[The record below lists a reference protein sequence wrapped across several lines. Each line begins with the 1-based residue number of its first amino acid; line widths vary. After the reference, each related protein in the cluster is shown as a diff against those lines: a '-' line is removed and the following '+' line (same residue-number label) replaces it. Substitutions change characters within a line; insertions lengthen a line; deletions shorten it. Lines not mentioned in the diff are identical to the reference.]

1 MVDNIIELLR
11 QHNLLKIINESV
23 DIDLE
28 IPHIAFIEAK
38 KEDSKALLFLKPV
51 SKRLGKEFHIPV
63 LMNIFS
69 SKEAL
74 KLIFGK
80 DPQEISKEIDELMK
94 LRIEAG
100 FRGKAEFFTKLL
112 SLKNIPPKRVGG
124 KGICQEFVKQGDK
137 VNLFNIPILTTW
149 PDDGGAFITM
159 GQVYTQSLD
168 GKLQNLGMYRMQVY
182 DKNHLGVHWQ
192 IHKDGMHFFNEY
204 KKENKKMPISIAIG
218 GDPLYIWCA
227 QTPMP
232 YGFFE
237 LLLYGFIRN
246 KKAKL
251 IKSLTNPI
259 YVPDDAD
266 LVLEGWVNPQNL
278 ELEGPFGDHTGFYTP
293 KELYPVMEVTC
304 ITSKLEPI
312 YHATVVG
319 KPPIEDKYMGQAT
332 ARIFLPL
339 LKTTTPE
346 LIDYDMPENG
356 VFHNLILAKMKTR
369 YFGHAKQFMHAF
381 WGVGQMS
388 FVKHAIFV
396 GEDAPPLHERES
408 ISRFILNRINKE
420 SIIISEG
427 ICDALDHAS
436 PNACYGGKLGLD
448 CTISEIE
455 TETKEI
461 LGDVE
466 LLDKMS
472 ILCHEIKDIKQFM
485 TDTKTPV
492 TFISIK
498 KERAVREVFRMLR
511 PVRKHTKLLV
521 FTDAES
527 DDIENLYMLIWK
539 VTNNIDAKRDIF
551 IEDEFFGIDATK
563 KGVLEGYEREWP
575 NVVNCDKNVLER
587 LKKRAL
593 IDIDDDFAKRFW
605 I

>member
-1 MVDNIIELLR
+1 MMNNIIELFR
-11 QHNLLKIINESV
+11 QHNLLKVIQESV
-23 DIDLE
+23 DIDFE
-28 IPHIAFIEAK
+28 IPHIAFVEAK

-63 LMNIFS
+63 LMNIFGS
-69 SKEAL
+69 EKAL

-80 DPQEISKEIDELMK
+80 DIEAISKDIDELMR

-100 FRGKAEFFTKLL
+100 FRGKAEFLTKLL
-112 SLKNIPPKRVGG
+112 SFKNIPPKRVSG
-124 KGICQEFVKQGDK
+124 KGICQEFIKQGDK

-149 PDDGGAFITM
+149 PEDGGAFITM
-159 GQVYTQSLD
+159 GQIYTQSLD
-168 GKLQNLGMYRMQVY
+168 GRLQNLGMYRMQVH

-204 KKENKKMPISIAIG
+204 KKEGKKMPVSIAIG

-227 QTPMP
+227 QAPMP

-237 LLLYGFIRN
+237 LLLYGFIRG

-266 LVLEGWVNPQNL
+266 FVLEGWIDPQNL
-278 ELEGPFGDHTGFYTP
+278 ALEGPFGDHTGFYTP

-356 VFHNLILAKMKTR
+356 VFHNLILAKMETR
-369 YFGHAKQFMHAF
+369 YVGHAKQFMHAF

-396 GEDAPPLHERES
+396 GDNAPSLQDRES
-408 ISRFILNRINKE
+408 ISRFILNRVSKE
-420 SIIISEG
+420 NIIISEG

-436 PNACYGGKLGLD
+436 PNANYGGKLGLD
-448 CTISEIE
+448 CTGDEVESDL
-455 TETKEI
+455 KEI
-461 LGDVE
+461 IDDTV

-472 ILCHEIKDIKQFM
+472 LLCREIKSVKQFM

-492 TFISIK
+492 TFVAIK
-498 KERAVREVFRMLR
+498 KERLMQEVFRLLR
-511 PVRKHTKLLV
+511 PVKKYTKLLV
-521 FTDAES
+521 FVNSES

-539 VTNNIDAKRDIF
+539 VVNNIDAKRDIF
-551 IEDEFFGIDATK
+551 LEDEFFGIDATK
-563 KGVLEGYEREWP
+563 KGALEGYNREWP
-575 NVVNCDKNVLER
+575 NVVNCDKNVLDDLR
-587 LKKRAL
+587 KRGL
-593 IDIDDDFAKRFW
+593 VEFDEEFLRKFW

>member
-1 MVDNIIELLR
+1 MEEITGLLKK
-11 QHNLLKIINESV
+11 HNLLRVVEEKV
-23 DIDLE
+23 DIDIE
-28 IPHIAFIEAK
+28 MGHIAFLEVK
-38 KEDSKALLFLKPV
+38 KPDSKALLFLNPIC
-51 SKRLGKEFHIPV
+51 KRLNKEFNIPV
-63 LMNIFS
+63 LMNIFGS
-69 SKEAL
+69 DKAL
-74 KLIFGK
+74 NLIFDK
-80 DPQEISKEIDELMK
+80 DPQSISQEIEELMK
-94 LRIEAG
+94 LRVHAG
-100 FRGKAEFFTKLL
+100 FKGKAELLNRLL
-112 SLKNIPPKRVGG
+112 SFKNIPPKNIKG
-124 KGICQEFVKQGDK
+124 KGLCQEFIKQGDK

-149 PDDGGAFITM
+149 SEDGGAFITM

-168 GKLQNLGMYRMQVY
+168 GNVRNLGMYRLQVY

-204 KKENKKMPISIAIG
+204 KKEGKKMPVSIAIG

-227 QTPMP
+227 QAPMP

-237 LLLYGFIRN
+237 LLLYGFIRGKN
-246 KKAKL
+246 AKL
-251 IKSLTNPI
+251 VKSLTNPI
-259 YVPDDAD
+259 YIPDDVD
-266 LVLEGWVNPQNL
+266 FVLEGWVDPQNMAI
-278 ELEGPFGDHTGFYTP
+278 EGPFGDHTGYYTP

-304 ITSKLEPI
+304 ITSKLEPL

-332 ARIFLPL
+332 GRIFLPL

-346 LIDYDMPENG
+346 LIDYHMPENG

-396 GEDAPPLHERES
+396 GDDAPNLQES
-408 ISRFILNRINKE
+408 ENIAQFILNRINKD

-436 PNACYGGKLGLD
+436 PNASYGGKLGLD
-448 CTISEIE
+448 CTNGEIE
-455 TETKEI
+455 SEPKEI
-461 LGDVE
+461 ISDAE

-472 ILCHEIKDIKQFM
+472 LICREIKDIRQFM
-485 TDTKTPV
+485 SGTKTPI
-492 TFISIK
+492 TFIALK
-498 KERAVREVFRMLR
+498 KERLIREVFRLLR
-511 PVRKHTKLLV
+511 PVKRHTKLLV
-521 FTDAES
+521 FVDAES
-527 DDIENLYMLIWK
+527 DDIDNLYMLIWK

-563 KGVLEGYEREWP
+563 KGALEGYNREWP
-575 NVVNCDKNVLER
+575 NVVNCDKNVLEN
-587 LKKRAL
+587 LKKRGLAEF
-593 IDIDDDFAKRFW
+593 DEEFCKKFW

>member
-1 MVDNIIELLR
+1 MKDIVELFK
-11 QHNLLKIINESV
+11 QHNLLKVIEDKV
-23 DIDLE
+23 DIDFE
-28 IPHIAFIEAK
+28 MGHIAFLEVK
-38 KEDSKALLFLKPV
+38 KPDSKALLFLNPV
-51 SKRLGKEFHIPV
+51 SKRLNKEFHIPV
-63 LMNIFS
+63 LMNIFGS
-69 SKEAL
+69 EKAL
-74 KLIFGK
+74 NLIFDK
-80 DPQEISKEIDELMK
+80 EPQTISEEIEKLMK
-94 LRIEAG
+94 LRVQAG
-100 FRGKAEFFTKLL
+100 LKGKAELFNKLI
-112 SLKNIPPKRVGG
+112 SFKNIPPKNIKG
-124 KGICQEFVKQGDK
+124 KGLCQEFVKQGDK

-149 PDDGGAFITM
+149 PEDGGAFITM

-168 GKLQNLGMYRMQVY
+168 GNMRNLGMYRLQVY

-204 KKENKKMPISIAIG
+204 KKEGKKMPVSVAIG

-227 QTPMP
+227 QAPMP

-237 LLLYGFIRN
+237 LLLYGFIRGKN
-246 KKAKL
+246 AKL

-266 LVLEGWVNPQNL
+266 FVLEGWVDPQNL
-278 ELEGPFGDHTGFYTP
+278 ALEGPFGDHTGYYTP

-304 ITSKLEPI
+304 VTSKLEPV

-332 ARIFLPL
+332 GRIFLPF

-369 YFGHAKQFMHAF
+369 YIGHAKQFMHAF

-388 FVKHAIFV
+388 FVKHAVFV
-396 GEDAPPLHERES
+396 GDDAPNLQDRES
-408 ISRFILNRINKE
+408 ISKFILNRISKDN
-420 SIIISEG
+420 IIISEG

-448 CTISEIE
+448 CTGSEIE
-455 TETKEI
+455 VQAKEI
-461 LGDVE
+461 ISDNL
-466 LLDKMS
+466 LLDKISS
-472 ILCHEIKDIKQFM
+472 ICSEIKNVRQFM

-492 TFISIK
+492 TFVAIK
-498 KERAVREVFRMLR
+498 KERLIKEVFKMLR
-511 PVRKHTKLLV
+511 PARKHTKLLI
-521 FTDAES
+521 FTDFDS

-563 KGVLEGYEREWP
+563 KDKLEGYTREWP
-575 NVVNCDKNVLER
+575 EVVNCDKN
-587 LKKRAL
+587 
-593 IDIDDDFAKRFW
+593 
-605 I
+605 

>member
-1 MVDNIIELLR
+1 MKNIIELFK
-11 QHNLLKIINESV
+11 QHNLLKVIDESV

-38 KEDSKALLFLKPV
+38 KEDSKALLFLKPI

-63 LMNIFS
+63 LMNIFG
-69 SKEAL
+69 SKEAV

-80 DPQEISKEIDELMK
+80 EVETISQEIEEIIK

-100 FRGKAEFFTKLL
+100 FRGKTEFLTKLL
-112 SLKNIPPKRVGG
+112 SFKNIPPKRVGG

-149 PDDGGAFITM
+149 PEDGGAFITM

-204 KKENKKMPISIAIG
+204 KKEGKKMPISVAIG

-227 QTPMP
+227 QAPMP

-237 LLLYGFIRN
+237 LMLYGFIRN

-251 IKSLTNPI
+251 IKSITNPI

-266 LVLEGWVNPQNL
+266 FVLEGWVDPQNL
-278 ELEGPFGDHTGFYTP
+278 VLEGPFGDHTGYYTP
-293 KELYPVMEVTC
+293 KELYPVMEVSC

-332 ARIFLPL
+332 GRIFLPL
-339 LKTTTPE
+339 LKTTAPE

-396 GEDAPPLHERES
+396 GDDAPNLQDHED
-408 ISRFILNRINKE
+408 ISKFILNRVSKDN
-420 SIIISEG
+420 IIISEG

-448 CTISEIE
+448 CTGGEIE
-455 TETKEI
+455 AEMKEI
-461 LGDVE
+461 VSNSLM
-466 LLDKMS
+466 LDKISS
-472 ILCHEIKDIKQFM
+472 ICSEIKDARQFM

-492 TFISIK
+492 TFIAIR
-498 KERAVREVFRMLR
+498 KERPIKEIFKMLR
-511 PVRKHTKLLV
+511 PIRKHTKLLV
-521 FTDAES
+521 FVDADS
-527 DDIENLYMLIWK
+527 DDIKNLYMLIWK
-539 VTNNIDAKRDIF
+539 VVNNIDAKRDIF

-563 KGVLEGYEREWP
+563 KGELEGYNREWP
-575 NVVNCDKNVLER
+575 NVVNCDKNVLENLR
-587 LKKRAL
+587 KRGLIDVSDEFLKK
-593 IDIDDDFAKRFW
+593 FW

>member
-1 MVDNIIELLR
+1 MKNIIELFN
-11 QHNLLKIINESV
+11 QHNLLKVIDESV

-28 IPHIAFIEAK
+28 IPHIAFVEAK
-38 KEDSKALLFLKPV
+38 KEDSKALLFLKPI

-63 LMNIFS
+63 LMNIFG
-69 SKEAL
+69 SKEAV

-80 DPQEISKEIDELMK
+80 DAEEISKEIEEIIK

-100 FRGKAEFFTKLL
+100 FKGKTEFLTKLL
-112 SLKNIPPKRVGG
+112 SFKNIPPKRVGG

-149 PDDGGAFITM
+149 PEDGGAFITM

-204 KKENKKMPISIAIG
+204 KKEGKKMPISVAIG

-227 QTPMP
+227 QAPMP

-251 IKSLTNPI
+251 IKSITNPI

-266 LVLEGWVNPQNL
+266 FVLEGWIDPQNL
-278 ELEGPFGDHTGFYTP
+278 ELEGPFGDHTGYYTP
-293 KELYPVMEVTC
+293 KELYPVMEVSC
-304 ITSKLEPI
+304 MTSKLEPI
-312 YHATVVG
+312 YHATVAG

-332 ARIFLPL
+332 GRIFLPL
-339 LKTTTPE
+339 LKTTAPE

-369 YFGHAKQFMHAF
+369 YLGHAKQFMHAF

-388 FVKHAIFV
+388 FVKHAVFV
-396 GEDAPPLHERES
+396 GDDAPNLRDYES
-408 ISRFILNRINKE
+408 ISKFILNRVSREN
-420 SIIISEG
+420 IIISEG

-448 CTISEIE
+448 CTGDEIE
-455 TETKEI
+455 AEAREI
-461 LGDVE
+461 INDTLM
-466 LLDKMS
+466 LDKISS
-472 ILCHEIKDIKQFM
+472 ICSEIKDARQFM

-492 TFISIK
+492 TFVTIK
-498 KERAVREVFRMLR
+498 KERPIKEIFKMLR
-511 PVRKHTKLLV
+511 PIRKHTKLLV
-521 FTDAES
+521 FTDADS
-527 DDIENLYMLIWK
+527 DDIKNLYMLIWK

-563 KGVLEGYEREWP
+563 KGALEGYSREWP
-575 NVVNCDKNVLER
+575 SVVNCDKNVLESLR
-587 LKKRAL
+587 KRGLVDISDEFLKK
-593 IDIDDDFAKRFW
+593 FW
-605 I
+605 M